1 MHAGMRRPPTITCGR
16 ALRTGRIRPRASGL
30 SASLF
35 QDGAQERGALH
46 FAGVA
51 GPQAGDPDG
60 YAVDFAVALPAEPAD
75 LTERVE
81 PAGMWAQA
89 DVARVP
95 IAGAAARRVADPCVH
110 IAAAAAP
117 QADDTTVPTA
127 CAVAPRQADRCAQ
140 VAGAAAPR
148 PAADKSAWTAR
159 AGSPARADF
168 PPRACRSGHWWAEP
182 VSGWQRAAESW

>member
-1 MHAGMRRPPTITCGR
+1 MCGAEGPRLPPLFPASFRWAQSLKPPDLRSAEMHAGMRRPPTITCGR

-75 LTERVE
+75 LTERV
-81 PAGMWAQA
+81 
-89 DVARVP
+89 
-95 IAGAAARRVADPCVH
+95 
-110 IAAAAAP
+110 
-117 QADDTTVPTA
+117 
-127 CAVAPRQADRCAQ
+127 
-140 VAGAAAPR
+140 
-148 PAADKSAWTAR
+148 
-159 AGSPARADF
+159 
-168 PPRACRSGHWWAEP
+168 
-182 VSGWQRAAESW
+182 